1 MEKNIL
7 IICETGISAALLVS
21 KMLEVVRAHE
31 LDYDIDYAPYG
42 RLQEK
47 IDFKNYDDFLLTPQ
61 VARYQEKIA
70 EALKPEAGKIHII
83 QPEDFQ
89 YMNVE
94 KIVHQLTKV

>member
-21 KMLEVVRAHE
+21 KMLEVVRARQ
-31 LDYDIDYAPYG
+31 LDYDIDYAPYA

-47 IDFKNYDDFLLTPQ
+47 INFKDYDAFLLTPQ
-61 VARYQEKIA
+61 VARYQDKIA
-70 EALKPEAGKIHII
+70 EALEPETGIIYYI

-94 KIVHQLTKV
+94 KIVRQVEEA